1 MVMGGLGVDRVGFK
15 QQGLVF
21 GQQQDVVGRHG
32 TVDDAAPVQGLE
44 RTEHR
49 VEQRP
54 QRRLAGRLAP
64 QRAQLPQRAALAVQG
79 GQVRGVVGFEHVD
92 DPHQR
97 GVLDVHQDARLVRE
111 GFQPARQG
119 LGIGRRAGPDGRA
132 DPVGEPLRQVFAQ
145 HDFGAVGA
153 VDGPVL
159 DAQGGFREH
168 ADELKSAHRRAL
180 GQGAGVGR
188 DGCVGWFSHGCDR
201 A

>member
-1 MVMGGLGVDRVGFK
+1 MSGFGVDRVGFK
-15 QQGLVF
+15 QQGLVV

-44 RTEHR
+44 SAEHR
-49 VEQRP
+49 VEQCP

-64 QRAQLPQRAALAVQG
+64 QRAQLPQRAAVAVQG
-79 GQVRGVVGFEHVD
+79 GQVGGVVGFEHVD

-97 GVLDVHQDARLVRE
+97 GVLDVHQDARFVRE

-119 LGIGRRAGPDGRA
+119 LGIGRRAGSNGRA
-132 DPVGEPLRQVFAQ
+132 DPVGEPSRQVFAQ
-145 HDFGAVGA
+145 HDLGALRA

-159 DAQGGFREH
+159 DAQGGFRQH
-168 ADELKSAHRRAL
+168 TDELKSPHRRAL
-180 GQGAGVGR
+180 GQGAHGGR
-188 DGCVGWFSHGCDR
+188 DGRVGGISHGCDR